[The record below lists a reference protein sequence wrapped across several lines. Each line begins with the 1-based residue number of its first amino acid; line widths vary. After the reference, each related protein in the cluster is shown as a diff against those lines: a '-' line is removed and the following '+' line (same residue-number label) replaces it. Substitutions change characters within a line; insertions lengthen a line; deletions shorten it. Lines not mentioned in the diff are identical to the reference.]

1 MSRIVLLGLLGVTA
15 VGLPRG
21 AASPTETTLREA
33 GETSR
38 AAWQRRDLAAFTAVA
53 GGGPLQVTLPGG
65 KGSGPLSPRQA
76 RAILASYVQG
86 SQEVTTTLL
95 EAVEV
100 DSTEGYVQLGRT
112 YRLAG
117 LPGEREAM
125 MLLGFR
131 RGRGDWVMTE
141 VRLSE

>member
-1 MSRIVLLGLLGVTA
+1 MMRVLLLGLLGLGTA
-15 VGLPRG
+15 GLPRG
-21 AASPTETTLREA
+21 PAGSPVISLREA
-33 GETSR
+33 GESAR
-38 AAWQRRDLAAFTAVA
+38 AAWQRRDLAAFTALA

-100 DSTEGYVQLGRT
+100 DSTEGYARLGRT

-125 MLLGFR
+125 LLLGFR
-131 RGRGDWVMTE
+131 RGRGDCWPW
-141 VRLSE
+141 RDL